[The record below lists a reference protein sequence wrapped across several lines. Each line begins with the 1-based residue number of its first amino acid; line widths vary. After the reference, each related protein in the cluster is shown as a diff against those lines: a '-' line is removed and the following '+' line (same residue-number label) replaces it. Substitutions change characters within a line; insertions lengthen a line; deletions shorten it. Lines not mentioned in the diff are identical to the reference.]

1 MSEENKKVELNNE
14 ELEKVAGGS
23 HKANG
28 RTYSD
33 STYEEL
39 GWGQSRSVFHC
50 QKPSHHPL
58 IVTLFNSCSYP
69 YASSCAKCE
78 HRAQKAFTSYC
89 LIRSEEC
96 DNYK

>member
-1 MSEENKKVELNNE
+1 MSEENIKVELNDE

-39 GWGQSRSVFHC
+39 GWGQSRGVFVC

-78 HRAQKAFTSYC
+78 HCARKILTYYC
-89 LIRSEEC
+89 LIRSEER
-96 DNYK
+96 DYYK